1 MDGHPIY
8 SSDQMITA
16 SDDKTIKIWAVNR
29 QQFQASLIGHN
40 NWVRTARFSPDTRMA
55 LSGGDDKVVKLWD
68 LRTKQNMAEYYEST
82 GQINA
87 VRFHPSGNCVAA
99 AGDDHSTRIWDIR
112 THKLL
117 QHYSVSHQESVE
129 WLVYLCPRIPDK
141 IRSCTSPKSI
151 NSGTYCTSNFIII
164 PPIWKLVII
173 E

>member
-141 IRSCTSPKSI
+141 IRSPKS
-151 NSGTYCTSNFIII
+151 YR
-164 PPIWKLVII
+164 
-173 E
+173 

>member
-1 MDGHPIY
+1 
-8 SSDQMITA
+8 
-16 SDDKTIKIWAVNR
+16 
-29 QQFQASLIGHN
+29 
-40 NWVRTARFSPDTRMA
+40 MA

-117 QHYSVSHQESVE
+117 QHYSVSHQESVNGSSIYV
-129 WLVYLCPRIPDK
+129 LGSLIKYDRVLHRNLIDK
-141 IRSCTSPKSI
+141 FRYIQHQ
-151 NSGTYCTSNFIII
+151 
-164 PPIWKLVII
+164 
-173 E
+173 